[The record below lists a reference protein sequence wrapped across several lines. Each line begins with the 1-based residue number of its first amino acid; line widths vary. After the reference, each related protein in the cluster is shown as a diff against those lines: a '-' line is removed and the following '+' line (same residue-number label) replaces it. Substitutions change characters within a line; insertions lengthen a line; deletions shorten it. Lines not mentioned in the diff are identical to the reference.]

1 MLFFVS
7 LLPFTTKLMSTHF
20 ESDPT
25 AVVVIYGLD
34 ILAATLTMNGIIR
47 SAINNPDILVDESA
61 ENELKALLRR
71 RQFAVAVIVCTLILA
86 FFFPKIAAAGYIA
99 ATIQFFLI
107 PSFSTARARWR
118 HTNRV
123 ERESGKKSS

>member
-47 SAINNPDILVDESA
+47 SAINTPDILVDESA
-61 ENELKALLRR
+61 ESELKALMRR
-71 RQFAVAVIVCTLILA
+71 RQFGVAIIVSTLILA
-86 FFFPKIAAAGYIA
+86 FFFPKIAVAGYND
-99 ATIQFFLI
+99 TILSH
-107 PSFSTARARWR
+107 P
-118 HTNRV
+118 NNLYC
-123 ERESGKKSS
+123 ESEMDTYESSGGQKWKED